1 METKTLIEKLS
12 QKRLFKKGELY
23 STRVISQRIK
33 PTTKDIR
40 NGNLRITL
48 MNHPD
53 WQHHE
58 DRTYKYIGPSESPVS
73 DQMQLPLEE
82 TENVKDDYQ
91 DKVLNAVKNIIQYLE
106 ETDDIS
112 KSSYITIRRKL
123 LAILHILNIK

>member
-58 DRTYKYIGPSESPVS
+58 DRTYKYIGSSESPVS
-73 DQMQLPLEE
+73 DQIQLPLPLDE
-82 TENVKDDYQ
+82 THNHQ
-91 DKVLNAVKNIIQYLE
+91 DKILNQVKNIIQYLE

-123 LAILHILNIK
+123 LAILHTLNIK

>member
-23 STRVISQRIK
+23 SSRVISQRIK
-33 PTTKDIR
+33 PTKNQIN
-40 NGNLRITL
+40 NGNLRLAL

-53 WQHHE
+53 WQHVE
-58 DRTYKYIGPSESPVS
+58 DRTYKYMGSIESPVS
-73 DQMQLPLEE
+73 DQMQLPLEQ

-91 DKVLNAVKNIIQYLE
+91 DKVLNGVKNIIQYLE

-123 LAILHILNIK
+123 LAILYILNIK

>member
-1 METKTLIEKLS
+1 METKTLMEKLS

-33 PTTKDIR
+33 PTTRDIR

-82 TENVKDDYQ
+82 TNDHQ
-91 DKVLNAVKNIIQYLE
+91 DKILNQVKNIIQYLE

>member
-23 STRVISQRIK
+23 SSRVISQRIK
-33 PTTKDIR
+33 PTKNEIN
-40 NGNLRITL
+40 NGTFRVAL
-48 MNHPD
+48 MNHAD
-53 WQHHE
+53 WQHVE
-58 DRTYKYIGPSESPVS
+58 DRTYKYMGSVESPVS
-73 DQMQLPLEE
+73 DQMQLSLEQ

-91 DKVLNAVKNIIQYLE
+91 DKVLNGVKNIIQYLE

-123 LAILHILNIK
+123 LAILHTLNIK